1 MGMAEKSHIGLF
13 LGGGIVENIGIPIY
27 LLPVAVGHI
36 YAFSRKGDC
45 TLKRIQRVVVVI
57 SADLKQRLS
66 KLAQRR
72 GVLGAVAKVYYTV
85 YPRKIFFC
93 QIFHQ

>member
-1 MGMAEKSHIGLF
+1 MAEKSHIGLF

-45 TLKRIQRVVVVI
+45 TLKRIQRVVVVV
-57 SADLKQRLS
+57 SPYLENWLS
-66 KLAQRR
+66 KFTKENSILTT
-72 GVLGAVAKVYYTV
+72 VAKMYYTV
-85 YPRKIFFC
+85 DF
-93 QIFHQ
+93 